1 MAVTQLEDWC
11 RGMDLYSRKALLIV
25 GIPMECSEVEI
36 KETLR
41 RGLESLLTYRVL
53 GTMFRREYHAK
64 AGFP

>member
-1 MAVTQLEDWC
+1 
-11 RGMDLYSRKALLIV
+11 MDLDPRKDLLIV
-25 GIPMECSEVEI
+25 GIPMECSEAEI